1 MFVQSLNTYDPVK
14 WSQGTIA
21 DRCSDRS
28 YIVEIEGRLLRRNR
42 RYLRNDATPT
52 AKNATATANNA
63 TPAEQRGDSENN
75 STARRMEPIPRN
87 GQNTAEPIVRTPN
100 VNLIDGIIHNQ
111 TKCGV
116 SFAHLNV
123 RSIVNKLDQFRILL
137 SKKPFD
143 VICVNETFCDGSI
156 SDSEINLP
164 DYSIIRRDRNRHGG
178 GVAMYIRNSL
188 TFIRRNDLETD
199 DIESIWIEMKCKQ
212 RQPVIIGSIYRPPSS
227 PIDFIDKLGDII
239 DNISCECKETIVT
252 GDFNYDVSG
261 DDSSGASNPVISCF
275 NLFQMLQLIH
285 DPTRVSEFT
294 NSTIDLIFTSH
305 PELVSESG
313 VLPVLISDHY
323 LVYGV
328 HCWKAPKREGRSINF
343 RCFKD
348 IDNDDFRDDIINAP
362 WEHVLKNLFNPEFLR
377 A

>member
-1 MFVQSLNTYDPVK
+1 M
-14 WSQGTIA
+14 
-21 DRCSDRS
+21 
-28 YIVEIEGRLLRRNR
+28 
-42 RYLRNDATPT
+42 
-52 AKNATATANNA
+52 
-63 TPAEQRGDSENN
+63 
-75 STARRMEPIPRN
+75 
-87 GQNTAEPIVRTPN
+87 
-100 VNLIDGIIHNQ
+100 
-111 TKCGV
+111 
-116 SFAHLNV
+116 
-123 RSIVNKLDQFRILL
+123 NKLDQFRILL

-239 DNISCECKETIVT
+239 YNISCECKETIVT

-261 DDSSGASNPVISCF
+261 DDSSGTSNPVISCF

-323 LVYGV
+323 LVYRAA
-328 HCWKAPKREGRSINF
+328 KLRLLNF
-343 RCFKD
+343 LSL
-348 IDNDDFRDDIINAP
+348 FRDLQKP
-362 WEHVLKNLFNPEFLR
+362 TR
-377 A
+377 YSGGGG